1 MSTEWDYLSQ
11 YQGNL
16 RGRASAEGYDVSD
29 GGFLVESPTG
39 DSYLQFRT
47 RAKRK
52 KASQP
57 GVEWLIPALL
67 VVAAGAI
74 LLSR

>member
-1 MSTEWDYLSQ
+1 MTGWDYLSQ
-11 YQGNL
+11 YQAGL
-16 RGRASAEGYDVSD
+16 RGRASSEGYDVSA

-47 RAKRK
+47 RPK
-52 KASQP
+52 KTAQP

>member
-1 MSTEWDYLSQ
+1 MTEWDYLSQ
-11 YQGNL
+11 YQANL
-16 RGRASAEGYDVSD
+16 RGRASSEGYDVSD

-47 RAKRK
+47 RPKRR
-52 KASQP
+52 AAQP
-57 GVEWLIPALL
+57 GIEWLIPALL
-67 VVAAGAI
+67 VVSAGAI

>member
-1 MSTEWDYLSQ
+1 MTEWDYLSQ
-11 YQGNL
+11 YQANL
-16 RGRASAEGYDVSD
+16 RGRASSQGFDVSD
-29 GGFLVESPTG
+29 GGFLVESPSG

-47 RAKRK
+47 RPKRR
-52 KASQP
+52 KAAQP